1 MRFSIG
7 IALLAL
13 SSVGGVVLP
22 AQAQKTKSAPFSYLP
37 EQGEDR
43 YNQRVPQKT
52 LALADGSGFVI
63 LAHQSGSAYAVERYD
78 ADLKRQWSTTLPVAP
93 GETIEAFGRSAE
105 QAWVVVHHAD
115 ESGQNLTMQ
124 PVALGSGQK
133 GAPVVLLT
141 AGPRDRRPGVRL
153 SPDGSRLLAFSYA
166 TRDEQVR
173 SMQGTLYD
181 QKLNKILDRTYDF
194 RDQGDF
200 FSPNILLANDGTQ
213 YVTLLGDGMK
223 S

>member
-1 MRFSIG
+1 MQFSIRIG
-7 IALLAL
+7 ALLLGSLLSTAL
-13 SSVGGVVLP
+13 PTL
-22 AQAQKTKSAPFSYLP
+22 AQKTKSAPFSYLP

-52 LALADGSGFVI
+52 LPLADGSGFVI

-78 ADLKRQWSTTLPVAP
+78 ADLKRQWSTALPVAP

-115 ESGQNLTMQ
+115 ESGQNLTVR

-141 AGPRDRRPGVRL
+141 AGTRDRRPGVRL
-153 SPDGSRLLAFSYA
+153 SPDGNRLLAFGYA
-166 TRDEQVR
+166 TREEQVR
-173 SMQGTLYD
+173 SIRGHAL
-181 QKLNKILDRTYDF
+181 
-194 RDQGDF
+194 
-200 FSPNILLANDGTQ
+200 
-213 YVTLLGDGMK
+213 
-223 S
+223 